1 MSLTEQRLCKCHLLM
16 CSAGHIIDSDHVFPE
31 LNNLSEWNS
40 SYLDLGSNA
49 TSKEVLPGHLTWTE
63 TPCHPQF
70 HYPAL
75 HLVLEVALTL

>member
-16 CSAGHIIDSDHVFPE
+16 CSAGHIIDSDHFFPE

-49 TSKEVLPGHLTWTE
+49 TSVKKSSLATLPGQR
-63 TPCHPQF
+63 PP
-70 HYPAL
+70 
-75 HLVLEVALTL
+75 VTLNFITQLYISF